1 MCRCIL
7 TSEKRRCELQECGGS
22 SLAANTF
29 SSFTIASL
37 DVPLGARWTVNQVG
51 SRHTDLTQHP
61 DIWDVGRR
69 G

>member
-1 MCRCIL
+1 M
-7 TSEKRRCELQECGGS
+7 QECGGS

-61 DIWDVGRR
+61 GMWDVGRR